1 MRSQPESG
9 VRTLSAAF
17 RTPPAPTVH
26 SPLCSVPLSQS
37 RALSLCLTHSHLFL
51 SRYHSLPLF
60 LSPLRVQKST
70 LLNTHPSP
78 PGPGPWPL
86 PLPLP
91 LSHSS
96 LLSSTLRLTQTQ
108 HTQRNATQL
117 LSHLYLPTYACS
129 LPYGYCWR
137 TLRPLF
143 CSHQFPW
150 RPTPQSHPPLRP
162 LPTLSTPPS
171 PPSHPFLLDTAL
183 HSPSE
188 IRFSIST
195 DDKARNLAN
204 QQILSRSGHDRF
216 AGTRIHP
223 HDRRLKYSRPTRKS
237 KLETLGSGTLDS
249 AEPRLFQLADE
260 KQPGFGNN
268 TIGSSNPDWK
278 TQQLRS
284 LRRLTISTTTTST
297 L

>member
-1 MRSQPESG
+1 
-9 VRTLSAAF
+9 
-17 RTPPAPTVH
+17 
-26 SPLCSVPLSQS
+26 
-37 RALSLCLTHSHLFL
+37 
-51 SRYHSLPLF
+51 
-60 LSPLRVQKST
+60 LRVQKST

-78 PGPGPWPL
+78 LDLDLDPFHFPR
-86 PLPLP
+86 
-91 LSHSS
+91 LSLTPHSS
-96 LLSSTLRLTQTQ
+96 LPPYALRRRST
-108 HTQRNATQL
+108 RNATQRNF
-117 LSHLYLPTYACS
+117 SPTSTYL
-129 LPYGYCWR
+129 R
-137 TLRPLF
+137 TLARYL
-143 CSHQFPW
+143 
-150 RPTPQSHPPLRP
+150 T
-162 LPTLSTPPS
+162 
-171 PPSHPFLLDTAL
+171 DTAG
-183 HSPSE
+183 
-188 IRFSIST
+188 
-195 DDKARNLAN
+195 ARNLAN

-268 TIGSSNPDWK
+268 TIGSSKPDWK